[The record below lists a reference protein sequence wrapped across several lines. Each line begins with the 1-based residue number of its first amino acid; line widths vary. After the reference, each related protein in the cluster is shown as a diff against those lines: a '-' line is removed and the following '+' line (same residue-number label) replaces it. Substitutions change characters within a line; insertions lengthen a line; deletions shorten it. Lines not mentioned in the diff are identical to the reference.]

1 MSERTPKR
9 RQSDLKGMNRK
20 ILVSW
25 GVPIC
30 LLLATLFVLTTNF
43 AAVSSTKA
51 REVIKQRIV
60 TDGQNSS
67 VAISKE
73 MAEMS
78 TAGTTAAALIH
89 EHKWVSEAISVDYA
103 QAIEKTLGSAYMVV
117 IVNKA
122 GQGYCSE
129 GYEVD
134 ISGTDYFTAHYRQ
147 EYLHTMDDGILHKEA
162 FITMIPVF
170 GQYLHE
176 GMLFIYT
183 PVDDIKEQLPIH
195 SYNSKGSFLI
205 IDNLGSIV
213 SRFGKEQEILE
224 DENFLEILMN
234 AGLKETDY
242 KRVINKIENKAQH
255 YFAFESSKGNYTVSI
270 SPTSFNA
277 WYFVTMIPQDEV
289 ERLVAAE
296 WEDSRNLNTSIMVTL
311 IAFIVIL
318 ITMNILGRIQMMRQN
333 KALETKADTDLL
345 TGLSNK
351 IATERLIQ
359 EFTEDYPEGQS
370 MFVILDI
377 DNFKK
382 INDTMGHAFGD
393 DILRSL
399 GHQLRSEFRVTDIIG
414 RTGGDEFILFLK
426 FIKTDELL
434 EREGQRILDFFRQ
447 FKGGGEY
454 VKYSA
459 TASIGVSVFPRDGQD
474 YESLYRTADSALYES
489 KRKGKNQLT
498 FFDKSFEKEATGM
511 RKTAPIDNDGTKEKK

>member
-1 MSERTPKR
+1 MSERTLKR
-9 RQSDLKGMNRK
+9 RQADVKVLNRK

-43 AAVSSTKA
+43 AAVSSSNA
-51 REVIKQRIV
+51 RDIIKQEII
-60 TDGQNSS
+60 TDGQNSAA
-67 VAISKE
+67 AISRE

-103 QAIEKTLGSAYMVV
+103 QAIEETLGSAYMVV
-117 IVNKA
+117 IVNKD

-134 ISGTDYFTAHYRQ
+134 ISKTDYFTSYYRQ
-147 EYLHTMDDGILHKEA
+147 VYLHTMDDGVLHREA
-162 FITMIPVF
+162 FITMIPIF
-170 GQYLHE
+170 GQYLHD
-176 GMLFIYT
+176 GMLYIYT
-183 PVDDIKEQLPIH
+183 PVEDIKEQLPIH
-195 SYNSKGSFLI
+195 NYSSKGSFLI
-205 IDNLGSIV
+205 IDNTGSII
-213 SRFGKEQEILE
+213 SKFGKEQEILGH
-224 DENFLEILMN
+224 DNFLEILMN
-234 AGLKETDY
+234 AGLSETDY
-242 KRVINKIENKAQH
+242 KRVRNRIDNKQQH
-255 YFAFESSKGNYTVSI
+255 YFSFESGQGNYTVSI
-270 SPTSFNA
+270 SPTTFNA
-277 WYFVTMIPQDEV
+277 WHFVSIIPQEEV
-289 ERLVAAE
+289 DRLVAAE
-296 WEDSRNLNTSIMVTL
+296 WEDSRNLNTSIMITL
-311 IAFIVIL
+311 IAFIIML
-318 ITMNILGRIQMMRQN
+318 ISMNVLEKVQMMRQN

-359 EFTEDYPEGQS
+359 EFTEDFPEGQS

-393 DILRSL
+393 EILRSL
-399 GHQLRSEFRVTDIIG
+399 GQQLRSEFRVTDIIG

-434 EREGQRILDFFRQ
+434 EREGKRILEFFRQ

-459 TASIGVSVFPRDGQD
+459 TASIGVSVFPRDGKD
-474 YESLYRTADSALYES
+474 YASLYRTADSALYES

-511 RKTAPIDNDGTKEKK
+511 RKTAPIDNDGTKSKK